1 MTFTTSILPQLQ
13 VLGYI
18 ALALVLGGVIGYERE
33 RADKPAGLRTHMLV
47 AGVAAFMV
55 NIVDLLV
62 LSSNLDHSL
71 LRSDPVRIVEAIIT
85 GVSFLG
91 AGTILRRKDAGDIE
105 GLTTAATLLYVTGIG
120 IAVGVHQLVL
130 AVGLT
135 LLGLAVLYIKQFI
148 SLP

>member
-13 VLGYI
+13 LLGYI
-18 ALALVLGGVIGYERE
+18 ALALILGGVIGYERE

-47 AGVAAFMV
+47 AGMAAFMV

-62 LSSNLDHSL
+62 LSTNLDRSL

-91 AGTILRRKDAGDIE
+91 AGTILRRKEAGDIE

-135 LLGLAVLYIKQFI
+135 LLGLVVLYIKQFT
-148 SLP
+148 SLL